1 MENQTKTE
9 LCWEE
14 ARGCVGSLGLL
25 CPHSVLIGTVAQ
37 KGTVGVPARCCLGP
51 RQTPS
56 LGTCLEARKRLL
68 FCSF

>member
-25 CPHSVLIGTVAQ
+25 RPHSMLIGTVAQ
-37 KGTVGVPARCCLGP
+37 KGTVGVPVRCCSEP
-51 RQTPS
+51 CQTP
-56 LGTCLEARKRLL
+56 LPEDVP
-68 FCSF
+68 